1 MPPGGPHR
9 WDVSPKEAVEI
20 QHRLRSQLDLQG
32 EPQRID
38 TVAGIDVSY
47 NKGSDWLYAA
57 IVVLRLADL
66 HMLGSATATAQVPF
80 PYIPGLLSFRE
91 CPLCC
96 RPGKNCRDAGLPDV

>member
-1 MPPGGPHR
+1 MPSGGLHR

-32 EPQRID
+32 ELQRID

-80 PYIPGLLSFRE
+80 PPSWLALFSRVSRCAPGL
-91 CPLCC
+91 
-96 RPGKNCRDAGLPDV
+96 GKIARDAGLPDV